1 MLENLCKDMDELID
15 EGNYFKALKRQYRIL
30 MILDKD
36 SDAPQSGASQP
47 RWGKKQDILT
57 DLFNGKYGY
66 LYYAISQLKTLIIMK
81 EQQFRPVDETIFYQ
95 VQQNIKDDIGK
106 VLNYS
111 YASSMLNNNSVSIT
125 VINNIIDYL
134 TKYLNYRIKKYI

>member
-1 MLENLCKDMDELID
+1 
-15 EGNYFKALKRQYRIL
+15 

-36 SDAPQSGASQP
+36 
-47 RWGKKQDILT
+47 KKQQDILS

-66 LYYAISQLKTLIIMK
+66 LYYVISQLKTLVIMK
-81 EQQFRPVDETIFYQ
+81 EQKFRNVDSSIFLY

-111 YASSMLNNNSVSIT
+111 YASSMLNTNISIT

-134 TKYLNYRIKKYI
+134 TKYLNYRIKKYIV